1 LPSYTF
7 QTNCEAETEALGERL
22 GLLIADGTAV
32 LLDGPIGAGKTC
44 FTRGLAKGLGFDPA
58 DVSSP
63 TFTLVHEHRDGRK
76 LYHMDLYRL
85 ESLEE
90 AEEGGLTE
98 YFTDDAVAVV
108 EWPEPVAGLFGPEA
122 VRVYISQPDGE
133 DQRLIT
139 FELPEKLA
147 RAWEAI

>member
-1 LPSYTF
+1 MPSYTF
-7 QTNCEAETEALGERL
+7 HTNCEAETEALGERL
-22 GLLIADGTAV
+22 GRLILDGTAV

-85 ESLEE
+85 GSLEE

-98 YFTDDAVAVV
+98 YFAEDAVAVV
-108 EWPEPVAGLFGPEA
+108 EWPDPVLGLFGPEA

-133 DQRLIT
+133 DLRLIT